1 MDKRELSKKLAFLS
15 CRNKLRDQE
24 ATYFMSVYDD
34 VCKAAEVV
42 TTAIAPRQPK
52 VGVILGSGLGSFAD
66 TLEDPK
72 TVDYGEIPGFAQSK
86 VKGHAG
92 QLVAGRCGK
101 TNVLAMQGRVHLYEG
116 YPISQVV
123 LPARTLVKAGCE
135 VLVITNAAGGINT
148 ALEPGDLVLINDH
161 INFTC
166 QNPLVGDNDDRLGP
180 RFPDM
185 SVAYD
190 LKLRE
195 MAFAQAHDAGIS
207 LREGVYNWMLGPSYE
222 TPAEI
227 RLARRAGAD
236 LAGMSTVPEV
246 IAARHMGARVM
257 GISCVTNK
265 AAGLQ
270 ETLSHEEVKKTAE
283 RVKETF
289 IELLTRVVQA
299 LGEEQA

>member
-1 MDKRELSKKLAFLS
+1 MKQTPEQEVREAVEMD
-15 CRNKLRDQE
+15 N
-24 ATYFMSVYDD
+24 MSEYDK

-42 TTAIAPRQPK
+42 KEKIWPYSVRAVKKK
-52 VGVILGSGLGSFAD
+52 VGVILGSGLGVFAD
-66 TLEDPK
+66 SLVDPS
-72 TVDYGEIPGFAQSK
+72 TVDYDQIPGFAQSR

-92 QLVAGRCGK
+92 QLVAGTCGG
-101 TNVLAMQGRVHLYEG
+101 TVVLAMKGRVHLYEG
-116 YPISQVV
+116 YPLSQVV
-123 LPARTLVKAGCE
+123 LPARTLIKAGCE
-135 VLVITNAAGGINT
+135 ELIITCAAGGINT
-148 ALEPGDLVLINDH
+148 ALEPGDLVIINDH
-161 INFTC
+161 LNFTC

-195 MAFAQAHDAGIS
+195 LAFAKARELKIP

-227 RLARRAGAD
+227 RLLRRAGAD

-246 IAARHMGARVM
+246 IAARHMGARVL

-270 ETLSHEEVKKTAE
+270 AELSHDE
-283 RVKETF
+283 VKETANRVSATF
-289 IELLTRVVQA
+289 IRLLTGIVQA
-299 LGEEQA
+299 LGKEGSSE

>member
-1 MDKRELSKKLAFLS
+1 
-15 CRNKLRDQE
+15 
-24 ATYFMSVYDD
+24 MSLYDD
-34 VCKAAEVV
+34 VCRAAEVV
-42 TTAIAPRQPK
+42 EQAIAPHKPK
-52 VGVILGSGLGSFAD
+52 VGVVLGSGLGSFAD
-66 TLEDPK
+66 TLEEPK
-72 TVDYGEIPGFAQSK
+72 KVSYGDIPGFAQSK

-101 TNVLAMQGRVHLYEG
+101 TDVLAMQGRVHLYEG
-116 YPISQVV
+116 YPLSQVV

-135 VLVITNAAGGINT
+135 VLVITNAAGGINA

-161 INFTC
+161 INFTG
-166 QNPLVGDNDDRLGP
+166 QNPLVGDNDDRLGA

-185 SVAYD
+185 SEAYD
-190 LKLRE
+190 RQLRE
-195 MAFAQAHDAGIS
+195 MAFAQALELGVS

-227 RLARRAGAD
+227 RMARTFGAD

-246 IAARHMGARVM
+246 IAVRHMGAKVM

-270 ETLSHEEVKKTAE
+270 ETLTHEEVKETAE
-283 RVKETF
+283 RVKGTF
-289 IELLTRVVQA
+289 IKLLTSVVKA
-299 LGEEQA
+299 LGEEA